1 MSEVL
6 FLGYVVSSKGLSVDT
21 SKIEAVRSWPVPTTV
36 SEVRS
41 FHGLASFYRRFVS
54 HFSTIMAPITSC
66 MKEGTFHWSPEAAAA
81 FELIKEKLTT
91 APILVLPDF
100 ETTFELHCD
109 ASKLGIGAVLSQKGR
124 PNAYYSE
131 KLAGARGRYSTYDV
145 EFYAIVQAIK
155 HWRHYLV
162 HREFILFTDHDALRH
177 LKARRKSRPDMRL
190 GLRFS
195 SSSHFPFA
203 ISRGN

>member
-81 FELIKEKLTT
+81 FELIK
-91 APILVLPDF
+91 
-100 ETTFELHCD
+100 
-109 ASKLGIGAVLSQKGR
+109 
-124 PNAYYSE
+124 
-131 KLAGARGRYSTYDV
+131 
-145 EFYAIVQAIK
+145 
-155 HWRHYLV
+155 
-162 HREFILFTDHDALRH
+162 
-177 LKARRKSRPDMRL
+177 
-190 GLRFS
+190 
-195 SSSHFPFA
+195 
-203 ISRGN
+203 